1 MKDNQ
6 AASGKPLKF
15 LNRNHATAKNETTSS
30 VLANDFA
37 SLSFYSHVA
46 QCSVSFCDSYSDGG
60 LSKKKKNTVHC
71 AGSTAHDTDRRRRIA
86 KPLQRKLTSIVVTM
100 SVLFASVS
108 ETLISRLVEF
118 MAKVLLEYQ
127 IPI

>member
-1 MKDNQ
+1 MEAVKVSQQKSCDSQ
-6 AASGKPLKF
+6 
-15 LNRNHATAKNETTSS
+15 NETTSS

-60 LSKKKKNTVHC
+60 LSKKNSSRSRQH
-71 AGSTAHDTDRRRRIA
+71 SPRHDTDRRRIS

-108 ETLISRLVEF
+108 ETLMSRLVEF
-118 MAKVLLEYQ
+118 IAKVLLEYQ